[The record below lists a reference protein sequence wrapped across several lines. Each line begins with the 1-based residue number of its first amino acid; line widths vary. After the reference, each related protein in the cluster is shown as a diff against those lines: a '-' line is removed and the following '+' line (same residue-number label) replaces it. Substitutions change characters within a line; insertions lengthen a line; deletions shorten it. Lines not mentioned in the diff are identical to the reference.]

1 MNPGELYSAKREDLY
16 YPCKNATFFPLGPP
30 NSEAALC
37 AEISRIAYCEQED
50 SFAFDRERTEKAL
63 AKAGFKVGGYFEST
77 GHDKNGGFHSFL
89 AVREAADRTD
99 SIAVIAFR
107 GTDKDDP
114 SNLIADGDAL
124 FEPWEPGGEV
134 HRGFAGALAEL
145 RDGLEKA
152 RGGIVGRIL
161 FTGHSLGAAMATLL
175 ASAWKRPAG
184 MGDAL
189 YTIGSPRVGDAE
201 FVATLDGVAGR
212 RYVDCTDAVTLVPP
226 EILGYQHF
234 GPTYYIDRSR
244 SINVDPN
251 TEFLLKDK
259 VAAVAEY
266 VAEYAWR
273 IGNVDVRELADHAP
287 INYVLAVGSNAP

>member
-1 MNPGELYSAKREDLY
+1 MNAGELYSAKREDLY
-16 YPCKNATFFPLGPP
+16 YPCKNATFFPLGAP

-37 AEISRIAYCEQED
+37 AEISRIAYCEREG
-50 SFAFDRERTEKAL
+50 SFAFDRERIQKAL
-63 AKAGFKVGGYFEST
+63 AIVGLTVREFFESAGRDQDT
-77 GHDKNGGFHSFL
+77 GFHGFL
-89 AVREAADRTD
+89 AVREVADEADRL
-99 SIAVIAFR
+99 AVVAFR

-124 FEPWEPGGEV
+124 FEPWERGGEV
-134 HRGFAGALAEL
+134 HRGFARALGEL
-145 RDGLEKA
+145 RAGLEKA
-152 RGGIVGRIL
+152 RGGIRGRIL

-175 ASAWKRPAG
+175 ASAWKRPAEYR
-184 MGDAL
+184 DAL

-201 FVATLDGVAGR
+201 FVATLAGLPGR

-234 GPTYYIDRSR
+234 GPAFYIDRGR
-244 SINVDPN
+244 RVTLDPGV
-251 TEFLLKDK
+251 EFLLKDK
-259 VAAVAEY
+259 VAAVADY

-287 INYVLAVGSNAP
+287 INYVLAVGSNPP

>member
-1 MNPGELYSAKREDLY
+1 MNPGELYSAKRGDLY
-16 YPCKNATFFPLGPP
+16 YPCKNATFFPLGQP
-30 NSEAALC
+30 NSDAALC

-50 SFAFDRERTEKAL
+50 SFAFDRERIEKAL
-63 AKAGFKVGGYFEST
+63 TIAGLKAAKYFEST
-77 GHDKNGGFHSFL
+77 GHDKNGGFHGFL
-89 AVREAADRTD
+89 AVCEAANGADPM
-99 SIAVIAFR
+99 AVIAFR

-124 FEPWEPGGEV
+124 FEPWERGGEV
-134 HRGFAGALAEL
+134 HRGFARALAEL
-145 RDGLEKA
+145 REGLEKA
-152 RGGIVGRIL
+152 RSGIAGRIL

-175 ASAWKRPAG
+175 ASAWKRPAET
-184 MGDAL
+184 GDAL
-189 YTIGSPRVGDAE
+189 CTIGSPRVGDAE
-201 FVATLDGVAGR
+201 FVVTLDGLAGR

-234 GPTYYIDRSR
+234 GPAYYIDRSR
-244 SINVDPN
+244 HITVDPS

-266 VAEYAWR
+266 VTEYAWR

-287 INYVLAVGSNAP
+287 INYVLAVGSNPA